1 MKTMTLATALAVS
14 LATTGL
20 AMADNDHGHGA
31 PQGAEAATAPMGGQA
46 DMMQAMM
53 RMMMQMHGGMM
64 GGAMM
69 HGQGAGLA
77 DAVGMMDRD
86 MMQMMM
92 GSGMMGAGAPEAP
105 DPEAL
110 RGMMMMRMGE
120 FDGDRDGS
128 MTLPEFEALHGAM
141 MRETMVDRFQ
151 HLDADGDGRI
161 SGDEMGAPALRMQR
175 TPGGAGIPG
184 VMGGQVPPAG
194 N

>member
-1 MKTMTLATALAVS
+1 MKTMTLATAVAIS

-20 AMADNDHGHGA
+20 ALADSDHGHGA
-31 PQGAEAATAPMGGQA
+31 PQGTDGAAAPMGGQA

-64 GGAMM
+64 GG
-69 HGQGAGLA
+69 QGSGPA
-77 DAVGMMDRD
+77 DAMGMMDRD

-92 GSGMMGAGAPEAP
+92 GSGMMGAGTAETP

-120 FDGDRDGS
+120 YDADHNGS
-128 MTLPEFEALHGAM
+128 LTMAEFESLHGAM

-151 HLDADGDGRI
+151 HLDADGDGQI
-161 SGDEMGAPALRMQR
+161 TDDEMGAPALRLQR
-175 TPGGAGIPG
+175 NPGGVATPGM
-184 VMGGQVPPAG
+184 MGGQMPPAG